1 VVEMTTAT
9 NSKEAQARARDP
21 RRQVPRDTTAPV
33 RRGNAAHRDD
43 RSHTPPHG
51 DALLP
56 RRTTRP

>member
-9 NSKEAQARARDP
+9 NNKAQARARDR

-56 RRTTRP
+56 RRTAHP